1 MTEKDARQYEKLYA
15 AVASQVGTLRAALL
29 GREARERERT
39 WARLQTHGEL
49 DELMLVDGITGASNI
64 YKRRTPDESATMLA
78 QQLPKRIK
86 FVLDISGSMYTYN
99 RLDGRLTRVLQAL
112 IMLMEALD
120 GFEHKYEYSVVGHS
134 GAASA
139 VLLVPWG
146 DPPKTRLERLKLIRK
161 MVTHSQTCKS
171 GDHTLTAAK
180 RAVADVTSKAAD
192 EYFVFLL
199 SDADFGRYDVTGR
212 SLGEALTAD
221 PRVSA
226 YALLIASN
234 FEAAEAIK
242 EDLPPGR
249 GFACYDTNKLI
260 ATLRDVFQASI
271 VFSKHHAR

>member
-15 AVASQVGTLRAALL
+15 AVESQVGVLRAALL

-39 WARLQTHGEL
+39 WKRLQTHGEL
-49 DELMLVDGITGASNI
+49 DELMLVDGITGATNI
-64 YKRRTPDESATMLA
+64 YKRRSPDDAARLLS

-139 VLLVPWG
+139 VLLVPWAS
-146 DPPKTRLERLKLIRK
+146 PPKTRLERLKLVRK
-161 MVTHSQTCKS
+161 MVNHAQTCKS
-171 GDHTLTAAK
+171 GDHTLQATK
-180 RAVADVTSKAAD
+180 RAVADVAATASD

-199 SDADFGRYDVTGR
+199 SDADFGRYDLTGR
-212 SLGEALTAD
+212 DLGAALTAD

-226 YALLIASN
+226 YALFIASN

-242 EDLPPGR
+242 DELPPGK
-249 GFACYDTNKLI
+249 GFSCYDTSKLI
-260 ATLRDVFQASI
+260 GTLRDIFQASI
-271 VFSKHHAR
+271 VFSKHSAH